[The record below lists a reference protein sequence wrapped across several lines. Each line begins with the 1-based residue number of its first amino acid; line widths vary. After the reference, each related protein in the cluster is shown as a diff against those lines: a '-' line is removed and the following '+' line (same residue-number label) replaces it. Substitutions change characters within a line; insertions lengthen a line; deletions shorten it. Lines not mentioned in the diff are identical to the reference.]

1 VLVSAISALSEW
13 AEFYVIV
20 GTSAGALAGL
30 MFVVIARRA
39 ERRSQAI
46 EEVEAYATP
55 TVVHFTTVVILGGII
70 TVPEQ
75 TELSLGLC
83 FAAAGLAGL
92 AYSVW
97 VTFQARRTS
106 YADVL
111 TDWIWRCVL
120 PCLGYAGLWPRPLCS
135 GGTQPLPFTSW
146 PRQRFSS
153 WPRGFT
159 THGTR
164 PFGSPATMSD
174 TDCEAIAIGRQAAGV
189 RFALSLRTCTR
200 YEVRWQSQPASVNS
214 LALAATSSAVVATLT
229 FR

>member
-13 AEFYVIV
+13 AEFYVIT

-30 MFVVIARRA
+30 MFVVIALRA
-39 ERRSQAI
+39 ERGSQAI

-97 VTFQARRTS
+97 VTFQARRTP

-111 TDWIWRCVL
+111 TDWIWRSVL
-120 PCLGYAGLWPRPLCS
+120 PCWGYAGLLAAAPVLW
-135 GGTQPLPFTSW
+135 W
-146 PRQRFSS
+146 
-153 WPRGFT
+153 
-159 THGTR
+159 
-164 PFGSPATMSD
+164 D
-174 TDCEAIAIGRQAAGV
+174 TAA
-189 RFALSLRTCTR
+189 ALYIVAAAALLF
-200 YEVRWQSQPASVNS
+200 
-214 LALAATSSAVVATLT
+214 LALGIHNAWDAAVWIASDHE
-229 FR
+229 